1 MSQYRDR
8 AVVLRTYRLGEAD
21 RIVVLLTRGHGKVRA
36 VAKGVRKTTSRIGAR
51 LEPMNHVEVQLYR
64 GRELDTVQQVD
75 LVVSPVAIRSDL
87 DRMGQALS
95 MLEAAD
101 HLVVDREP
109 NGALYS
115 MLVGALDELAL
126 RPSPVVFAAFCFK
139 ALALEGVGPVVDACA
154 TCGSPDVV
162 AFDLDAG
169 GTTCRTC
176 RIGAPIGPDVLR
188 LLRDVLGGRLVRAL
202 AEPGSAATSALAAL
216 AARTMEQHLER
227 RLRSVAVLEPRDE
240 RAL

>member
-1 MSQYRDR
+1 
-8 AVVLRTYRLGEAD
+8 
-21 RIVVLLTRGHGKVRA
+21 
-36 VAKGVRKTTSRIGAR
+36 VRKTTSRIGAR

-75 LVVSPVAIRSDL
+75 LVVAPVAIRSDL
-87 DRMGQALS
+87 GRVGQALS

-101 HLVVDREP
+101 HLLIDREP
-109 NGALYS
+109 NEALYS
-115 MLVGALDELAL
+115 MLVRALEELAA

-139 ALALEGVGPVVDACA
+139 ALSLEGVGPVVDVCA
-154 TCGSPDVV
+154 SCGSPDVV

-169 GTTCRTC
+169 GTTCRGC
-176 RIGAPIGPDVLR
+176 RTGQAVGPEVLR
-188 LLRDVLGGRLVRAL
+188 VLRDVLGGHLVRAL
-202 AEPGSAATSALAAL
+202 AEPESPATAGLSAL